1 MAIYDKMALAE
12 IGKRAS
18 DLFLKHEVPLVDAI
32 VKVASKLPDFTDE
45 HVKRVIENA
54 NLVTFEEM
62 FKSSDSKHIT
72 FDLAEFNDV
81 KEKMQTEM
89 HGGKEPTSMEY
100 LVPPDAPKMETSVF
114 DRESLE
120 KASSYADVPK
130 HLVDKRDREHIKQ
143 AQAHVSEW
151 LLKTDNDLQNEI
163 AVLNTMCKRASLAH
177 GIETVAYLLGASTR
191 DKETLTKIAS
201 IIDIPVLEHE
211 NKNQV
216 PNTEHPIVIQYNKC
230 VGLVKEA
237 KRLRGA
243 SVYLEDQRQKL
254 LHTVGR

>member
-1 MAIYDKMALAE
+1 MAIYDKASLAE
-12 IGKRAS
+12 LGKRAS
-18 DLFLKHEVPLVDAI
+18 DLFLKHDMPLADAI

-45 HVKRVIENA
+45 HVKRVVENA

-62 FKSSDSKHIT
+62 FKAADSKHIT
-72 FDLAEFNDV
+72 FDLAEFSDV
-81 KEKMQTEM
+81 RDKMQAEK
-89 HGGKEPTSMEY
+89 HDGKEPTNMEY
-100 LVPPDAPKMETSVF
+100 LVPPSTPKMESNIF

-120 KASSYADVPK
+120 KESSYADVPQYLIDRK
-130 HLVDKRDREHIKQ
+130 DREHIKQ
-143 AQAHVSEW
+143 AQAHISEW
-151 LLKTDNDLQNEI
+151 LLKTDSQLQNEI
-163 AVLNTMCKRASLAH
+163 AVLGTMCKRASLAH
-177 GIETVAYLLGASTR
+177 GAESVAYLLDACTR
-191 DKETLTKIAS
+191 DKETLIKVAS

-230 VGLVKEA
+230 AGLIKEA

-243 SVYLEDQRQKL
+243 SVYIEDQRQKL